1 MKKIVFLLTLVVIVF
16 TNCKEEQ
23 GILSKRQREITRNEL
38 KEKAPVFR
46 LKSEVIQLDKPLSNV
61 RELLFH
67 NGLLYISEISGTDSI
82 VSVVDPRNGKG
93 KGFLFKAGDGPNELS
108 FVDNMNIQKD
118 TLVFFDPYE
127 YKVYLKPV
135 EKRKPLNWP
144 DDQTEVVQ
152 IKDVFADNIV
162 YVNGRLFVIYYVA
175 EKTARF
181 AELDPDTGD
190 LLGFFGELPYHPDI
204 SKIDERIHNMMN
216 TVRTVTKP
224 DGSKFAL
231 AYDYQ
236 DLIEIYNEDGTLL
249 NAVRGP
255 DLFFPAFNAKDR
267 KGGGFR
273 RAPIRGKTRK
283 AYLAARTTEDEL
295 WLLYSGKV
303 MYPLEKD
310 KASESYLGPEIFVY
324 DWNGNYQRSYQLDTP
339 VYNFCLDAEQ
349 QVIYAIS
356 DVNDTQLLRF
366 PMK

>member
-1 MKKIVFLLTLVVIVF
+1 MKRTILLLFPLITIF
-16 TNCKEEQ
+16 THCEDEKES
-23 GILSKRQREITRNEL
+23 LSNTPREITR
-38 KEKAPVFR
+38 KQIEKSKPVYR
-46 LKSEVIQLDKPLSNV
+46 LKAEVISIDKPLSGV
-61 RELLFH
+61 RELFFH
-67 NGLLYISEISGTDSI
+67 GSFLYVSEISGADSLLL
-82 VSVVDPRNGKG
+82 VVDPQAEKY
-93 KGFLFKAGDGPNELS
+93 KQFLFKAGDGPNELS

-144 DDQTEVVQ
+144 DDQTEVIQ

-181 AELDPDTGD
+181 AELDPDTGNI
-190 LLGFFGELPYHPDI
+190 LGFFGELPYHPDL
-204 SKIDERIHNMMN
+204 SKIDERIHNMIN
-216 TVRTVTKP
+216 TVKTVTKP

-273 RAPIRGKTRK
+273 SAPIRGKTRK
-283 AYLAARTTEDEL
+283 AYLAARTTENEL

-303 MYPLEKD
+303 MHPLEKD